1 MEKNFTQE
9 ICILKPL
16 LLRKKKKTPACSS
29 SRMFQLGSQMAWNA
43 ELLNSWPVK
52 VRHGN
57 RGKHVITVADSSGL
71 LLSSNIPIWGNR
83 ESVRRGWRGLVLN
96 SGFYRPS
103 NHFPSHPRPGYL
115 LLLICFLAL
124 SFSDLCWMEECE
136 ECSSEWASG
145 GGITQKTDGRR
156 FSPFFFFGLGSLN
169 SMWADR
175 KCDKLAEKAS
185 RKACWEK
192 KKQKKQLES
201 KHENDASQHLH
212 ESFSAQAWK
221 DVFLPWTLWHRPTIF
236 RDQTLCR
243 LNWADLTITLGR
255 NSPRQPDNS

>member
-1 MEKNFTQE
+1 
-9 ICILKPL
+9 
-16 LLRKKKKTPACSS
+16 
-29 SRMFQLGSQMAWNA
+29 MFQLGSQMAWNA

-156 FSPFFFFGLGSLN
+156 FSPFFFFWFGLTEFDVS
-169 SMWADR
+169 WQ
-175 KCDKLAEKAS
+175 KVWQT
-185 RKACWEK
+185 CWESVK
-192 KKQKKQLES
+192 KSMLGKNPPKKQLES